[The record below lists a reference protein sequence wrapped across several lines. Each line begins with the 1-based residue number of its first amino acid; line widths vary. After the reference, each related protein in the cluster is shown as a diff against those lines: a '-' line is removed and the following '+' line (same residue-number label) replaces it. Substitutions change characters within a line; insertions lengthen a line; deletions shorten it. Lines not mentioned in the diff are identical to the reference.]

1 MFSHK
6 DYHLQVCDGAS
17 HCGHGEDEASPGVC
31 SGSSLSALLG
41 LDLTTVLAS
50 TSLGLLLAGAT
61 AAAVCIWSLRQR
73 RREAAEA
80 AHTLLSN
87 ERLTSEYMYFNYPTL
102 ETKSI
107 FSE

>member
-1 MFSHK
+1 MSSLT
-6 DYHLQVCDGAS
+6 DYHLQVCDGVS

-80 AHTLLSN
+80 AHTLLAD
-87 ERLTSEYMYFNYPTL
+87 ERLTSEY
-102 ETKSI
+102 I
-107 FSE
+107 